1 MMNVGIVGAT
11 GYAGVELIRLLLA
24 HPGIA
29 IKRLTSRAEAG
40 RRIDDLFPSLR
51 GYLSLAFE
59 DPAESR
65 FDDCDLVFFATPHAV
80 SMHSMTDLLARGKRV
95 IDLSADFRLRD
106 VDIWQEWYG
115 TTHAAPELI
124 ADAVY
129 GLPEVNREQISGA
142 QLVACP
148 GCYPTAVQLGFLP
161 LLEANAIEP
170 DRLIASCAS
179 GTSGAGRAA
188 KVNLLLA
195 EASTSMKAYA
205 VSGHRHL
212 PEMKQG
218 LTAIAGSEVDLTFVP
233 HLAPMTRGIHATL
246 FAKMTK
252 SEVDVA
258 TLYSSRYRD
267 EAFVLMTT
275 GQYDPETRHVGGTN
289 RCEMSV
295 TRPGGGDTV
304 VITAA
309 IDNLV
314 KGAAGQAIQV
324 MNIMLGEPETLGLTS
339 PAVVP

>member
-1 MMNVGIVGAT
+1 MNVGIVGAT

-24 HPGIA
+24 HPSVA

-40 RRIDDLFPSLR
+40 RRVDDLFPSLR
-51 GYLSLAFE
+51 GHLSLIFE
-59 DPAESR
+59 DPAEAR
-65 FDDCDLVFFATPHAV
+65 FDDCDFVFFATPHAV
-80 SMHSMTDLLARGKRV
+80 SMHSMADLLARGKRV

-106 VDIWQEWYG
+106 IDIWQAWYG
-115 TTHAAPELI
+115 TTHVSPELI

-129 GLPEVNREQISGA
+129 GLPEVNRQQIAGA

-161 LLEANAIEP
+161 LLEADAIEH
-170 DRLIASCAS
+170 DSLIASCAS

-252 SEVDVA
+252 TEVDVA
-258 TLYSSRYRD
+258 ALYSERYHD
-267 EAFVLMTT
+267 EAFVVMTT

-289 RCEMSV
+289 LCEMSV
-295 TRPGGGDTV
+295 ARPGNGDTV

-339 PAVVP
+339 PAVIP